1 MSFFDTNPT
10 GRLLNRLGED
20 VQRMDHMVQPWIIEA
35 SSCSSL
41 FALN

>member
-20 VQRMDHMVQPWIIEA
+20 VQRMDHMVPWMMEA
-35 SSCSSL
+35 SCFSL